1 MRSRC
6 QGVGGGAEATVV
18 AEITGKRSAPTQ
30 RARRILLITDQTN
43 DEENREVEKRKEVLL
58 L

>member
-6 QGVGGGAEATVV
+6 QGVGGGDEATVV
-18 AEITGKRSAPTQ
+18 AEITGKRSAPTM
-30 RARRILLITDQTN
+30 RARRILLITNQAN
-43 DEENREVEKRKEVLL
+43 DEENSEVKKRKEVLL